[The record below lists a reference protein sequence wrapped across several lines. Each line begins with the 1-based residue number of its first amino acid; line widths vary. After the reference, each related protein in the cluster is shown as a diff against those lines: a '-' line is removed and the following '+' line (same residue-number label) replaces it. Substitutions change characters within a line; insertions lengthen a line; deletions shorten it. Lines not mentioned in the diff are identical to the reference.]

1 MNSQERKNKIYK
13 TIDIDKNL
21 IVSAINHSKDRMN
34 YEYNRFNQNNT
45 FRLNMILIGTLGE
58 LVFKKYLEGNNQAY
72 EMEFQAGKF
81 DSFDFIINNKIIEI
95 KTSGYDKDGLNT

>member
-1 MNSQERKNKIYK
+1 MYK

-58 LVFKKYLEGNNQAY
+58 LVFKKYLEV
-72 EMEFQAGKF
+72 
-81 DSFDFIINNKIIEI
+81 IIKPMKWNFKLVNLTLLI
-95 KTSGYDKDGLNT
+95 L